1 MNTHQQDSIDS
12 STLHGQTD
20 PLSRRAVLGGLAGL
34 TGLAALGGGVA
45 FWKYQRSH
53 TARFTYTAQNED
65 IWTVA
70 WSPDG
75 KRIASGGFSQLL
87 EQTGSIHMWDAL
99 TGQHVVI
106 YHDPSDI
113 VSSLAWSPNGQLL
126 ASASQDDLVVHVLR
140 AFNGSILLTYP
151 HDAKGA
157 VFKQRAVAWSPD
169 SKRLASAGDHFDFSY
184 NLQSWDALTGLQV
197 ITYER
202 SFQGLQ
208 LWAVAWSPDGRYL
221 ASVGTALERLQHDFL
236 QVWDALTG
244 RSVFLSPWLDDG
256 VRAVSWA
263 SDSQRVVVGGNRTA
277 QVWDISKHKLLYT
290 YRGHDSQVLTVA
302 WSRDGTRIASGS
314 QDVQVWNPETGE
326 QIFSYD
332 GHSGTV
338 RSVSWSPDSRYVA
351 SGGSDQTI
359 QVWMPQ

>member
-1 MNTHQQDSIDS
+1 MNNQQQDSIDS

-20 PLSRRAVLGGLAGL
+20 PPSRPLSRRAVLGGLAGL
-34 TGLAALGGGVA
+34 TGLAALGGGFA

-53 TARFTYTAQNED
+53 TALFTYTAQNED

-70 WSPDG
+70 WSLDG
-75 KRIASGGFSQLL
+75 KRIASGGLSQ
-87 EQTGSIHMWDAL
+87 QTGSIHIWDAL

-106 YHDPSDI
+106 YHDQTDI
-113 VSSLAWSPNGQLL
+113 VSSVAWSPNGQLL
-126 ASASQDDLVVHVLR
+126 ASVSQDDLVVHVLR
-140 AFNGSILLTYP
+140 ALNGTILLTYP

-157 VFKQRAVAWSPD
+157 FFKQRAVAWSPD
-169 SKRLASAGDHFDFSY
+169 GKRLASAGNQIDFTY
-184 NLQSWDALTGLQV
+184 NLQSWDALTGFQV
-197 ITYER
+197 MTYER
-202 SFQGLQ
+202 SFRGLQ
-208 LWAVAWSPDGRYL
+208 LWGVAWSPDDRYL
-221 ASVGTALERLQHDFL
+221 ASVGTAYDRLPHDFL

-244 RSVFLSPWLDDG
+244 RSVFISPWLDG

-290 YRGHDSQVLTVA
+290 YRGHASAVTTVA
-302 WSRDGTRIASGS
+302 WSPDGTRIASGS
-314 QDVQVWNPETGE
+314 KDVQVWNAKTGE

-338 RSVSWSPDSRYVA
+338 RSVSWSPDSRYIA
-351 SGGSDQTI
+351 SGGSDKTI